1 MTHGLIKVG
10 EPPEGM
16 ADTMLDRRLERI
28 ASSWKAKSDKGEMP
42 DALYDAIAEGSE
54 GAYDK
59 KVIRNLARVSR
70 IVDDNGEIRKFS
82 DFKAD
87 WRYSHSTFGL
97 TDTCTICGQS
107 PIVENCILKDDSRA
121 AEIVIGNRCV
131 HRYMDI
137 VDPTTGQNFSE
148 EQKVDFLRG
157 EKKEARDEYTRL
169 QWMSEHPHILTQLKN
184 YEAFMQS
191 DPELKRLHTVI
202 SKRMV
207 SHGFP
212 GAKSRRQWSMFMA
225 TAEASLSSW
234 EKRQV
239 EQRHMMR
246 VRAEQAEK
254 KKAAFISTLKH
265 NRLAWHKDSE
275 EWLTVTKEI
284 KTNKWE
290 RETRL
295 KVARRLKNG
304 QELSEALQRF
314 KKEMLIRSRLDDGDV
329 ICDDEDFMLLRRML
343 DNKRLNGWE
352 QAFARSIMGRI
363 AADSKITPSQ
373 REMIDRLR
381 ARDRND

>member
-1 MTHGLIKVG
+1 
-10 EPPEGM
+10 M
-16 ADTMLDRRLERI
+16 ADTMFDRRLERI

-42 DALYDAIAEGSE
+42 NALYDAIAEGSE

-70 IVDDNGEIRKFS
+70 IVDDIGEIRKFS

-107 PIVENCILKDDSRA
+107 PIVENCILKDDARGE
-121 AEIVIGNRCV
+121 EIVIGNKCV

-137 VDPTTGQNFSE
+137 VDPQTGQPMSE
-148 EQKVDFLRG
+148 NEKIEFLRN
-157 EKKEARDEYTRL
+157 EKKDAKDEYTRQ
-169 QWMSEHPHILTQLKN
+169 QWMNEHPHIFAQLS
-184 YEAFMQS
+184 EFEEFMQS
-191 DPELKRLHTVI
+191 DPELKRLHVAI

-212 GAKSRRQWSMFMA
+212 GPKARRQWSMFIA
-225 TAEASLSSW
+225 TADASRTKWQQGEA
-234 EKRQV
+234 ERKR
-239 EQRHMMR
+239 MMR
-246 VRAEQAEK
+246 VRAERAEQK
-254 KKAAFISTLKH
+254 KRAFIATLKH
-265 NRLAWHKDSE
+265 NRLGWHQASE
-275 EWLTVTKEI
+275 EWLEVTKDVQ
-284 KTNKWE
+284 TNKWE

-304 QELSEALQRF
+304 QDLSEALERF
-314 KKEMLIRSRLDDGDV
+314 KKEMLIRTRLDDGDV
-329 ICDDEDFMLLRRML
+329 ICDHDDFMLLRRML
-343 DNKRLNGWE
+343 DNNRLNGWE

-363 AADSKITPSQ
+363 AAGSKVTPSQ
-373 REMIDRLR
+373 QEMVDRLR